1 MTMYDELEIILES
14 YQSYTFDV
22 ANKLLNRFKDSHK
35 TYGDLFEAIKK
46 AERDITYTHSAQKH
60 IIEDI
65 FRELKNILEK
75 EIGDLPI
82 KKQL

>member
-35 TYGDLFEAIKK
+35 TYGDLF
-46 AERDITYTHSAQKH
+46 DIRRTVIY
-60 IIEDI
+60 
-65 FRELKNILEK
+65 LK
-75 EIGDLPI
+75 
-82 KKQL
+82 Q